1 MGEKHRVSP
10 RRNELQDPLHEARQ
24 HFVVD
29 DDLVNNRKQCLH
41 LILKI
46 LGNRC
51 RQLLKHLAQPR
62 DIFDGL
68 PGWHLKQSFHL
79 HDLRSLRQNLLQFRG
94 AFKRPRARH
103 IQPLPVPDH
112 NQKRVAGKKAAQH
125 LDPAP
130 REGKDVL
137 EPAEEE
143 PGLVPTKHPPPRKQA
158 RADGSHLR
166 HVLPPRIL
174 QQRQKRHPP
183 RVSRVVPQQPTPIHL
198 GKTADRPHVPRRV
211 RRRHPK
217 NSPRRSRRLR
227 GYLPVDELRLPAELQ
242 TALRR
247 ARCAGEQPGEGGVFG
262 EGGFGVGN

>member
-1 MGEKHRVSP
+1 MSEKNRVSP
-10 RRNELQDPLHEARQ
+10 RGSKPQDPLHETRQ
-24 HFVVD
+24 HLVVD
-29 DDLVNNRKQCLH
+29 DDLVDHWKQCIH
-41 LILKI
+41 LIFKI
-46 LGNRC
+46 LGNRP
-51 RQLLKHLAQPR
+51 RQLLEPLAKPL

-68 PGWHLKQSFHL
+68 FRWHLKLSFHF
-79 HDLRSLRQNLLQFRG
+79 HDVRGLRQNLFKFRR
-94 AFKRPRARH
+94 AFKQAGTRQLQMRAVFH
-103 IQPLPVPDH
+103 EKLQ
-112 NQKRVAGKKAAQH
+112 RVAGKKAVQH

-130 REGKDVL
+130 RECEDRPK
-137 EPAEEE
+137 PTEEQ
-143 PGLVPTKHPPPRKQA
+143 PGLVPTQPIPPRKQA
-158 RADGSHLR
+158 HAHGCHFR